1 MLIYDMEDEHF
12 WRGAL
17 KPFKVEFL
25 GAIVSWEEQ
34 IMLGEFNIFD
44 IISEVIENQKNCFR
58 DL

>member
-1 MLIYDMEDEHF
+1 MEDEHF